1 MAQKTIDDYME
12 DIEALLEHAEK
23 YTGLP
28 SGPGRNLVHLLYF
41 GLGKIHA
48 EMDRGSSERAKAR
61 RRRDR
66 RRAGVQGPAEPIEF
80 PSA

>member
-1 MAQKTIDDYME
+1 MAQKTIDDYMD

-23 YTGLP
+23 YTSLP
-28 SGPGRNLVHLLYF
+28 GGPARNLVHLLYF

-66 RRAGVQGPAEPIEF
+66 RRAGVQGPAQEIEF